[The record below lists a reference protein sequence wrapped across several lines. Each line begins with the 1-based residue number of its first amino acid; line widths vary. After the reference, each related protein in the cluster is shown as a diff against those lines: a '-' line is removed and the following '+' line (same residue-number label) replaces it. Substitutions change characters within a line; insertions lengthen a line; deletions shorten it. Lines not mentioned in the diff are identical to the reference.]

1 VPDEQNYERTNGG
14 ADQAGS
20 LIETCDKCGRARHYG
35 VRRLIEQP
43 GRDGK
48 ITRQMPD
55 WPD

>member
-1 VPDEQNYERTNGG
+1 VTDEQNYERTNG
-14 ADQAGS
+14 APIRPAPRS
-20 LIETCDKCGRARHYG
+20 RRATSAALHYG
-35 VRRLIEQP
+35 VRRLIEQH